1 MTSYCPFCGKVAR
14 WPKTAPEACSMRCA
28 ADTAIGYVEVG
39 GDWDAAPCCTGCGDE
54 VTPGQ
59 GCWNQHCPRC
69 SAEPEED

>member
-28 ADTAIGYVEVG
+28 ADAAMAYAEAGP
-39 GDWDAAPCCTGCGDE
+39 WDAAPYCTGCGDE

-59 GCWNQHCPRC
+59 DCPRC
-69 SAEPEED
+69 SAEPEEDN